1 MDGVLPYIAPEV
13 LRGKNHSTAS
23 DIYSFGIIMNI
34 LTTGKR
40 PWYNSAHDI
49 NLAKDICNGKR
60 LEISDDTPKFYVE
73 LMRQCWD
80 NEPENRPTALYL
92 NEKLGEWIILIC
104 DDPNPSEISD
114 ESSIADEKR
123 YKMISRLS
131 KNYVHPEIHPEA
143 YYTSRPLYF
152 PELLNRNC

>member
-1 MDGVLPYIAPEV
+1 
-13 LRGKNHSTAS
+13 
-23 DIYSFGIIMNI
+23 
-34 LTTGKR
+34 
-40 PWYNSAHDI
+40 
-49 NLAKDICNGKR
+49 
-60 LEISDDTPKFYVE
+60 
-73 LMRQCWD
+73 MRQCWD
-80 NEPENRPTALYL
+80 NEPENRPTAFYL
-92 NEKLGEWIILIC
+92 NEKLGEWIILIW

-143 YYTSRPLYF
+143 CYTSRPLYF